1 MPANRTWL
9 KNPLAIF
16 TANELDA
23 RGGLVIED
31 GAIREVL
38 ALGQVPFLPCQQTFD
53 AREHVVL
60 PGLINTHHH
69 FYQTLTRTWAP
80 VVNQPLFPWLKTLYP
95 VWARLTPARLELATQ
110 VALTELLLSGCTTA
124 ADHHYLFPN
133 GLENAIDVQ
142 VEATRKLGMRAMLTR
157 GSMSLGEADGGLPP
171 QQTVQQGEVILADSQ
186 RLIHSYHERGA
197 GAQIQIALA
206 PCSPFSVTP
215 EIMRASAELAEEL
228 DVRLHTHLAETLDEE
243 AFCLQRFGLRTVDY
257 LDSVG
262 WLGPRTWLAHGIHF
276 NTDEIARLGAAGTG
290 ISHCPSSNMRLA
302 SGICPTVALTDAGAP
317 VGIGVDGSASNDA
330 SNMIL
335 EARQALYLQRLR
347 YGAEAITPERVL
359 SWATRGSAK
368 LLGRTDIGEL
378 AVGKQADLALFKLD
392 ELRFSGSH
400 DPLSALLL
408 CGADR
413 ADRVMIGGHWRV
425 IDGQVEG
432 LDLQQLIARHRK
444 AAAQL
449 IAG

>member
-1 MPANRTWL
+1 MAATRIWI

-16 TANELDA
+16 TANDLDA
-23 RGGLVIED
+23 SGGLVIED
-31 GAIREVL
+31 GRITEVL
-38 ALGQVPFLPCQQTFD
+38 GAGQQPSTPCKQTFD
-53 AREHVVL
+53 AREHVLL

-69 FYQTLTRTWAP
+69 FYQTLTRAWAP

-95 VWARLTPARLELATQ
+95 VWARLTPEKLALASK
-110 VALTELLLSGCTTA
+110 VALAELLLSGCSTA
-124 ADHHYLFPN
+124 ADHHYLFPG

-142 VEATRKLGMRAMLTR
+142 VEAVRELGMRAILTR

-186 RLIHSYHERGA
+186 RLIGQYHQRGD

-206 PCSPFSVTP
+206 PCSPFSVTQ
-215 EIMRASAELAEEL
+215 EIMRQSAELAEEL

-243 AFCLQRFGLRTVDY
+243 DFCLQRFGLRTVDY

-276 NTDEIARLGAAGTG
+276 NPDEITRLGAAGTG
-290 ISHCPSSNMRLA
+290 ICHCPSSNMRLA
-302 SGICPTVALTDAGAP
+302 SGICPSVELEAAGAP
-317 VGIGVDGSASNDA
+317 LGLGVDGSASNDA

-335 EARQALYLQRLR
+335 EARQALYIQRLR
-347 YGAEAITPERVL
+347 YGAEQITPQRVL
-359 SWATRGSAK
+359 GWASKGSAK
-368 LLGRTDIGEL
+368 LLGRSDIGEL

-413 ADRVMIGGHWRV
+413 ADRMMIGGTWRV
-425 IDGQVEG
+425 IDGQIEG
-432 LDLQQLIARHRK
+432 LDV
-444 AAAQL
+444 AQL
-449 IAG
+449 IADRRQAAKQLVSG

>member
-1 MPANRTWL
+1 MPAIRIWL
-9 KNPLAIF
+9 KNPLAVF
-16 TANELDA
+16 TANDLDA
-23 RGGLVIED
+23 RGGLVIE
-31 GAIREVL
+31 GGVITEVL
-38 ALGQVPFLPCQQTFD
+38 AAGQLPSKPCTQTFD
-53 AREHVVL
+53 ARENVLL

-69 FYQTLTRTWAP
+69 FYQTLTRAWAP

-95 VWARLTPARLELATQ
+95 VWARLTPEKLAVASK
-110 VALTELLLSGCTTA
+110 VALAELLLSGCTTA
-124 ADHHYLFPN
+124 ADHHYVFPD
-133 GLENAIDVQ
+133 GLEHAIDVEVQ
-142 VEATRKLGMRAMLTR
+142 SVRELGMRAMLTR

-186 RLIHSYHERGA
+186 RLIETYHERGD

-215 EIMRASAELAEEL
+215 QIMSESAAMAEKL

-243 AFCLQRFGLRTVDY
+243 DFCLQRFGLRTVDY

-276 NTDEIARLGAAGTG
+276 NSDEIARLGAAGTG
-290 ISHCPSSNMRLA
+290 VCHCPSSNMRLA
-302 SGICPTVALTDAGAP
+302 SGICPTLELIAAGAP
-317 VGIGVDGSASNDA
+317 LGLGVDGSASNDA

-335 EARQALYLQRLR
+335 ETRQALYLQRLR
-347 YGAEAITPERVL
+347 YGAEKITPQLVL
-359 SWATRGSAK
+359 GWATKGSAQ
-368 LLGRTDIGEL
+368 LLGRTDLGEL

-413 ADRVMIGGHWRV
+413 ADRVMIAGQWRV

-432 LDLQQLIARHRK
+432 LDIKQLIADHSQ
-444 AAAQL
+444 AAREL
-449 IAG
+449 IRG

>member
-1 MPANRTWL
+1 MPATRIWL

-16 TANELDA
+16 TANTLDA
-23 RGGLVIED
+23 RGGLVLEGGI
-31 GAIREVL
+31 IREVL
-38 ALGQVPFLPCQQTFD
+38 GLGQTPATPCQQTFD

-69 FYQTLTRTWAP
+69 FYQTLTRAWAP

-95 VWARLTPARLELATQ
+95 VWARLTPAKLELATQ
-110 VALTELLLSGCTTA
+110 VALAELLLSGCTTA
-124 ADHHYLFPN
+124 ADHHYLFPD

-142 VEATRKLGMRAMLTR
+142 VESVRKLGMRAMLTR

-186 RLIHSYHERGA
+186 RLIHSYHERDA
-197 GAQIQIALA
+197 GAQFQIALA

-215 EIMRASAELAEEL
+215 EIMRASATLAQEL

-243 AFCLQRFGLRTVDY
+243 DFCLQRFGLRTVDY

-276 NTDEIARLGAAGTG
+276 NPDEIARLGAAGTG
-290 ISHCPSSNMRLA
+290 ICHCPSSNMRLA
-302 SGICPTVALTDAGAP
+302 SGICPTVDLTDAGAP
-317 VGIGVDGSASNDA
+317 VGLGVDGSASNDA

-335 EARQALYLQRLR
+335 ETRQALYLQRLR

-359 SWATRGSAK
+359 GWATRGSAQ
-368 LLGRTDIGEL
+368 LLGRDDIGEL

-413 ADRVMIGGHWRV
+413 ADRVMVGGRWRV
-425 IDGQVEG
+425 IDGQIEG
-432 LDLQQLIARHRK
+432 LDVKGLIADHRQ

>member
-1 MPANRTWL
+1 MPAIRIWL
-9 KNPLAIF
+9 KNPLAVF
-16 TANELDA
+16 TANDLDA
-23 RGGLVIED
+23 RGGLVIE
-31 GAIREVL
+31 GGVITEVL
-38 ALGQVPFLPCQQTFD
+38 AAGQLPSKPCNQTFD
-53 AREHVVL
+53 AREHVLL

-69 FYQTLTRTWAP
+69 FYQTLTRAWAP

-95 VWARLTPARLELATQ
+95 VWARLTPDKLAVASK
-110 VALTELLLSGCTTA
+110 VALAELLLSGCTTA
-124 ADHHYLFPN
+124 ADHHYLFPD
-133 GLENAIDVQ
+133 GLEHAIDVQ
-142 VEATRKLGMRAMLTR
+142 VQSVRELGMRAMLTR

-186 RLIHSYHERGA
+186 RLIETYHQRGD

-215 EIMRASAELAEEL
+215 QIMAESAAMAEK
-228 DVRLHTHLAETLDEE
+228 LDEE
-243 AFCLQRFGLRTVDY
+243 DFCLQRFGLRTVDY

-276 NTDEIARLGAAGTG
+276 NPDEIARLGAAGTG
-290 ISHCPSSNMRLA
+290 VCHCPSSNMRLA
-302 SGICPTVALTDAGAP
+302 SGICPTLDLLAAGAP
-317 VGIGVDGSASNDA
+317 LGLGVDGSASNDA

-335 EARQALYLQRLR
+335 ETRQALYLQRLR
-347 YGAEAITPERVL
+347 YGAEKITPQLVL
-359 SWATRGSAK
+359 GWATKGSAQ
-368 LLGRTDIGEL
+368 LLGRTDLGEL

-413 ADRVMIGGHWRV
+413 ADRVMIAGQWRV

-432 LDLQQLIARHRK
+432 LDIKQLIADHSQ
-444 AAAQL
+444 AAREL
-449 IAG
+449 IQG